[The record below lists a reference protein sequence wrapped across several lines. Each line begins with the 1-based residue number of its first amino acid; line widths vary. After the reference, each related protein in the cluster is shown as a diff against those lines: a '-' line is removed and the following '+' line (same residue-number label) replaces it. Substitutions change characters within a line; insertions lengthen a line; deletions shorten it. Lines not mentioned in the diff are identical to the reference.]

1 MPVLKIGAAFLAAFL
16 FVAPAASATW
26 RYQLP
31 SKGLAGAPSLPAG
44 FFVLNGQTWMPANT
58 TLTYTYYAAVA
69 MCAGTI
75 NGSTGWRLPT
85 GPEVTALSAAMR
97 AGQAPRPV
105 GGWQTNYFWNS
116 RSTAAGTHVI
126 YAISDGASDYIF
138 DHASDSWSYS
148 AACVK

>member
-16 FVAPAASATW
+16 FAAPAAAVTW
-26 RYQLP
+26 RFQIP
-31 SKGLAGAPSLPAG
+31 SKGVAGAPSLPPG
-44 FFVLNGQTWMPANT
+44 YFILNGQTWMPASPT
-58 TLTYTYYAAVA
+58 TYTYSGAVA

-85 GPEVTALSAAMR
+85 GPEVSALSVAMR

-116 RSTAAGTHVI
+116 RSTAPGTHVI
-126 YAISDGASDYIF
+126 YSIGDGAGDGIF
-138 DHASDSWSYS
+138 DHASDSWSYP